1 MSSKYFEA
9 GKDFNRKL
17 IENSDRGFEFC
28 CLFQD
33 YYRPFE
39 LTVVGDLFT
48 FKEVSH
54 SVRDY
59 MPHCC
64 TDYRYSDYMPD
75 IVTCF

>member
-1 MSSKYFEA
+1 MLLNECSFFFE
-9 GKDFNRKL
+9 
-17 IENSDRGFEFC
+17 
-28 CLFQD
+28 D

-39 LTVVGDLFT
+39 LTVVGELFT

-64 TDYRYSDYMPD
+64 TDYR
-75 IVTCF
+75 